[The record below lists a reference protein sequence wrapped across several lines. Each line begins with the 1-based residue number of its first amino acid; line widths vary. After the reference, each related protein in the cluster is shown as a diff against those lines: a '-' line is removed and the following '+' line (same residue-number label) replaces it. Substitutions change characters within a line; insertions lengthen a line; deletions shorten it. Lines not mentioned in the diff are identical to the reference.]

1 MVRKLDSVPR
11 SEFAGIFDRVTA
23 VVELAGATT
32 PTRIENRMKIEL
44 HRAKRIGKDIK
55 DVRLRNLRRYYL
67 FKADQLDKLKEHDF
81 AGRAIFEANR
91 DPSSFIAKTLIYG
104 REEAMR
110 QIKAQK
116 RAEIRTKAFVIPEKE
131 IAERGARGLA
141 LRERLR
147 RLRRWKR

>member
-1 MVRKLDSVPR
+1 LNSLVRKLDSVPR

-23 VVELAGATT
+23 VVELAGATNA
-32 PTRIENRMKIEL
+32 TRIENRMKIEI
-44 HRAKRIGKDIK
+44 HRSQSISKDIK
-55 DVRLRNLRRYYL
+55 DLRLRRLRKHYWW
-67 FKADQLDKLKEHDF
+67 KADQLDKLKEHDF

-91 DPSSFIAKTLIYG
+91 DPNGFIAKTLLYG

-116 RAEIRTKAFVIPEKE
+116 RAEIRAKAFVIPEKE
-131 IAERGARGLA
+131 IAERVSKGLS

-147 RLRRWKR
+147 RRWR